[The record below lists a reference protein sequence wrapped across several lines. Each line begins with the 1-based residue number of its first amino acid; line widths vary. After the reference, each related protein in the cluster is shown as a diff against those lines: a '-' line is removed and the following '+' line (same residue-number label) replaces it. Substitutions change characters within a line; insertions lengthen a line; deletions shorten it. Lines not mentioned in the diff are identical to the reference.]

1 MPETPPLVITIFF
14 VALVFT
20 LVAFLTFATWR
31 TGKNLREAPER
42 TRRWTM
48 GTSGFVIVWLAA
60 TAILAARGKLSDW
73 SQFPPPVMKLF
84 TTATLLTIFYAFSH
98 IGSRLVDGLSV
109 ASLVGFQAFR
119 IPVEIILFLWFRYQI
134 VPVQMTFE
142 GWNFD
147 VLSGLSACVVAWLAA
162 HDRLPRWGLLLWNVI
177 GLGLLINIVTIA
189 VLSMPTSLR
198 MFFTEPANI
207 IVTTQA
213 PYIWLPVF
221 LVQAA
226 LFGHLLVFRK
236 MWRTA

>member
-1 MPETPPLVITIFF
+1 MPEAPLAVTVFF
-14 VALVFT
+14 ISLVFA
-20 LVAFLTFATWR
+20 LVAFLTFATWSA
-31 TGKNLREAPER
+31 GKNLHEAPER
-42 TRRWTM
+42 TRRWTI
-48 GTSGFVIVWLAA
+48 GASGFMTVWLAT

-84 TTATLLTIFYAFSH
+84 TTATLLTVFYAFSRT
-98 IGSRLVDGLSV
+98 GSRLVDGLSV
-109 ASLVGFQAFR
+109 ASLVGFQMFR
-119 IPVEIILFLWFRYQI
+119 VPVEIILFLWFRYQV

-147 VLSGLSACVVAWLAA
+147 VFSGLSACVITWLAA
-162 HDRLPRWGLLLWNVI
+162 HGRLPRWGLLLWNVI

-189 VLSMPTSLR
+189 VLSMPTPLR
-198 MFFTEPANI
+198 MFFTEPANT
-207 IVTTQA
+207 IVPTQA

-236 MWRTA
+236 LWRAA